1 MKFIGQGNYMGILN
15 FKGVCVDGVQ
25 YLWCPEEEKK
35 HTPVNSSSDISGT
48 SALSKS
54 SLNIWKFTVHVLLKS
69 GLENFERF
77 FASIC
82 SVQFSCSV
90 MSDSLRPH
98 RRQPTRLRHPWD
110 SQGKNTGVGCH
121 FLFQC
126 MKVKRESEVA
136 QLCLTLRDPM
146 DCSLPGSSARW
157 VQFCGSLNISWHC
170 LSLGLEWKLTFSSP
184 MATAEF
190 SMSGSN
196 CCFLTSIHISQKA
209 GKVVWYSHILRI
221 FHSLWWST
229 T

>member
-1 MKFIGQGNYMGILN
+1 MFNAMKFIGQGNYMGILN

-98 RRQPTRLRHPWD
+98 EPQHTRPPCPSTNSR
-110 SQGKNTGVGCH
+110 
-121 FLFQC
+121 
-126 MKVKRESEVA
+126 
-136 QLCLTLRDPM
+136 
-146 DCSLPGSSARW
+146 SLPKLMYIESVMPSTISSS
-157 VQFCGSLNISWHC
+157 VVP
-170 LSLGLEWKLTFSSP
+170 FSSCP
-184 MATAEF
+184 QSFPA
-190 SMSGSN
+190 SGS
-196 CCFLTSIHISQKA
+196 FPMSQLFA
-209 GKVVWYSHILRI
+209 PGGQNIGVSPLGSVPPMN
-221 FHSLWWST
+221 T
-229 T
+229 QD